1 MPVNQNQF
9 QQAPIKGQL
18 DLTRNNNV
26 MTMQIDPASA
36 EAELIPGEAVKLV
49 DVDGSVPVVDKAGNS
64 DVVFGYVVY
73 TTKQNTR
80 EPGDVIEVAFFG
92 SVQWLEAASAIA
104 RGAEVELISASN
116 KVQTA
121 ATSTVVGF
129 AIDKATGDLDLV
141 RILLQTPLLS

>member
-26 MTMQIDPASA
+26 MTMQIDPASG

-49 DVDGSVPVVDKAGNS
+49 DVDGSVPVVDKAGDS

-92 SVQWLEAASAIA
+92 SVQWLEAAAAIA

-116 KVQTA
+116 KVQTSS
-121 ATSTVVGF
+121 TSTKIGF